1 MELSTKPDF
10 ERARAMWRAYWNKD
24 VLKRPLVWAT
34 AGRPGAKNT
43 LPRNR
48 KYYHAVTGQYE
59 KELAVIDETL
69 ANTLYLGESMPMF
82 SPDHGPD
89 QYATF
94 FGGKLDFAEASPETN
109 WVHPVLNDLE
119 TDLPLVFNEESKT
132 WKSLLHYSKLLAEH
146 GKGRY
151 FVSMCDLHSNA
162 DTLSALRGPQNF
174 CTDFIDCPE
183 KVGEAMMQVRKTYPK
198 VHEALYQAG
207 GMEGRGCG
215 GWAPFWC
222 EGRYATIQSDF
233 LALISPEHARKYV
246 IPALEEEAEYLDH
259 CVLHF
264 DGPGAIPHLD
274 DVLAIKGIDVI
285 QWVAGAGQP
294 PMWQWTDLL
303 KKCQKAGKGLQI
315 FDLPNAEAVKKVHRE
330 LSPEG
335 LLYAIGGMPEKE
347 VADLLAWLEKN
358 T

>member
-10 ERARAMWRAYWNKD
+10 ERARAMWKAYWAKG

-34 AGRPGAKNT
+34 ATRPGAKNV
-43 LPRNR
+43 LDHNR
-48 KYYHAVTGQYE
+48 KYYHAVTAQYE

-69 ANTLYLGESMPMF
+69 ANTLYLAESMPMF

-94 FGGKLDFAEASPETN
+94 FGGKLEFAEASPATN
-109 WVHPVLNDLE
+109 WVHPVIDDLE
-119 TDLPLVFNEESKT
+119 AALPLAMNETSPT
-132 WKSLLHYSKLLAEH
+132 WKSLMHYSRLLAEH

-162 DTLSALRGPQNF
+162 DALSALRGPQNF
-174 CTDFIDCPE
+174 CMDFMDCPE
-183 KVGEAMMQVRKTYPK
+183 AVGEAMLQVRKTYPK

-233 LALISPEHARKYV
+233 LALIGPEQGRRYV
-246 IPALEEEAEYLDH
+246 MPALEEEAEYLDH

-264 DGPGAIPHLD
+264 DGPGALPHLD
-274 DVLAIKGIDVI
+274 DVLSIKAIDVI
-285 QWVAGAGQP
+285 QWVPGEGQK
-294 PMWQWTDLL
+294 PMWEWMDVL

-315 FDLPNAEAVKKVHRE
+315 YGLPNVEALKRVHKE

-335 LLYAIGGMPEKE
+335 LMYVFGGLPEAE
-347 VADLLAWLEKN
+347 LAELLGWLEKN